1 MNELATVANGQVAL
15 QPRGGLAP
23 RVAARKSDDYVATI
37 EARRSRQAPMT
48 REAKVT
54 KMALILSDEMHGFR
68 RLGVGMV
75 GPIQLKLRYQG
86 IVRNVLVED
95 PVTPGTPVEYDV
107 WDDLGQAYILS
118 GTEGEVRVTPFE
130 GKRIPV
136 RFFRIASRPAIR
148 KEDLFYLRINAVEQA
163 QDETKQAI
171 LKQEDARLLV
181 ILQAAVTDYATR
193 PDHVVTPNHN
203 ITEASGYLT
212 PGSLY
217 SAVAMTDLH
226 ELPSARILINPF
238 DFRDMY
244 RWDINQTG
252 WAFKDRI
259 VAGETITSFGEFQ
272 IQRSIIVPQ
281 AKIFL
286 TPEPNFLGVF
296 PVLYSLDVEE
306 NHAVEAFWK
315 GWVFD
320 EMVAMC
326 LSSKNVQIETKRGWL
341 SSTEV
346 QEGDETPGRNG
357 WTRVEAVHQY
367 ANSEVIR
374 LRIGEKEVS
383 CTSAHRWLTSD
394 GELLPAGAILA
405 SGAKILLDPKGVP
418 EAVERLGDDREDT
431 WCVTTAD
438 GTWTFRDTETGMS
451 GITGNSILNP
461 RGIATITKS

>member
-1 MNELATVANGQVAL
+1 MSQMTVAGNGL
-15 QPRGGLAP
+15 KG
-23 RVAARKSDDYVATI
+23 RVAKKSDDYVSQILNRREAGATL
-37 EARRSRQAPMT
+37 T
-48 REAKVT
+48 HEAKVR
-54 KMALILSDEMHGFR
+54 KMALILQDEVNGIK

-86 IVRNVLVED
+86 ITRNVLVED

-107 WDDLGQAYILS
+107 WDDLGQAYIMS

-130 GKRIPV
+130 GKRVPV

-171 LKQEDARLLV
+171 LKQEDSRLLV
-181 ILQAAVTDYATR
+181 ILQAAVTDYASR
-193 PDHVVTPNHN
+193 PDHTVSPNHN
-203 ITEASGYLT
+203 ITEGSGYLT

-217 SAVAMTDLH
+217 SAVAQTDLH
-226 ELPSARILINPF
+226 ELQSARLLINPY
-238 DFRDMY
+238 DFRDLY

-252 WAFKDRI
+252 WAFKDRV

-281 AKIFL
+281 NKVFL

-306 NHAVEAFWK
+306 NHQVEAFWK

-320 EMVAMC
+320 EMVSMA
-326 LSSKNVQIETKRGWL
+326 
-341 SSTEV
+341 
-346 QEGDETPGRNG
+346 
-357 WTRVEAVHQY
+357 
-367 ANSEVIR
+367 
-374 LRIGEKEVS
+374 
-383 CTSAHRWLTSD
+383 
-394 GELLPAGAILA
+394 
-405 SGAKILLDPKGVP
+405 
-418 EAVERLGDDREDT
+418 
-431 WCVTTAD
+431 
-438 GTWTFRDTETGMS
+438 
-451 GITGNSILNP
+451 ILNP

>member
-1 MNELATVANGQVAL
+1 MSQMTLAGNGL
-15 QPRGGLAP
+15 RG
-23 RVAARKSDDYVATI
+23 RVAKKSDDYVSQI
-37 EARRSRQAPMT
+37 LDRRESGKARMT
-48 REAKVT
+48 HEGKVK
-54 KMALILSDEMHGFR
+54 KMALILSDEVNGIK

-86 IVRNVLVED
+86 ITRNVLVED

-107 WDDLGQAYILS
+107 WDDLGQAYIMS
-118 GTEGEVRVTPFE
+118 GTECEVRVTPFE
-130 GKRIPV
+130 GKRVPV

-171 LKQEDARLLV
+171 LKQEDSRLLV

-193 PDHVVTPNHN
+193 PDHTVTPNHN
-203 ITEASGYLT
+203 ITEASGYFT

-226 ELPSARILINPF
+226 EIQSARILVNPF
-238 DFRDMY
+238 DFRDFY

-252 WAFKDRI
+252 WAFKDRV

-281 AKIFL
+281 GKIFL

-306 NHAVEAFWK
+306 NHRVESFWK

-320 EMVAMC
+320 EMVSMA
-326 LSSKNVQIETKRGWL
+326 
-341 SSTEV
+341 
-346 QEGDETPGRNG
+346 
-357 WTRVEAVHQY
+357 
-367 ANSEVIR
+367 
-374 LRIGEKEVS
+374 
-383 CTSAHRWLTSD
+383 
-394 GELLPAGAILA
+394 
-405 SGAKILLDPKGVP
+405 
-418 EAVERLGDDREDT
+418 
-431 WCVTTAD
+431 
-438 GTWTFRDTETGMS
+438 
-451 GITGNSILNP
+451 ILNP
-461 RGIATITKS
+461 RGIATITKV

>member
-1 MNELATVANGQVAL
+1 MTLQGNGL
-15 QPRGGLAP
+15 RG
-23 RVAARKSDDYVATI
+23 RVAKKSDDYVSQI
-37 EARRSRQAPMT
+37 LARREASGAMSH
-48 REAKVT
+48 EAKVR
-54 KMALILSDEMHGFR
+54 KMALILQDEANGIK

-86 IVRNVLVED
+86 ITRNVLVED

-107 WDDLGQAYILS
+107 WDDLGQAYIMS

-130 GKRIPV
+130 GKRVPV

-171 LKQEDARLLV
+171 LKQEDSRLLT
-181 ILQAAVTDYATR
+181 ILQAAVTDYASR
-193 PDHVVTPNHN
+193 GDHTVTPNHN

-217 SAVAMTDLH
+217 SAVSMTDMH
-226 ELPSARILINPF
+226 EIQSARILINPF
-238 DFRDMY
+238 DFRDLY

-252 WAFKDRI
+252 WAFKDRV

-281 AKIFL
+281 NKVFL

-306 NHAVEAFWK
+306 NHQVEAFWK

-320 EMVAMC
+320 EMVSMA
-326 LSSKNVQIETKRGWL
+326 
-341 SSTEV
+341 
-346 QEGDETPGRNG
+346 
-357 WTRVEAVHQY
+357 
-367 ANSEVIR
+367 
-374 LRIGEKEVS
+374 
-383 CTSAHRWLTSD
+383 
-394 GELLPAGAILA
+394 
-405 SGAKILLDPKGVP
+405 
-418 EAVERLGDDREDT
+418 
-431 WCVTTAD
+431 
-438 GTWTFRDTETGMS
+438 
-451 GITGNSILNP
+451 ILNP

>member
-1 MNELATVANGQVAL
+1 MSQMTLAG
-15 QPRGGLAP
+15 GGLRG
-23 RVAARKSDDYVATI
+23 RVAKKSDDYVSDI
-37 EARRSRQAPMT
+37 LVRREKGQRLT
-48 REAKVT
+48 HEAKVK
-54 KMALILSDEMHGFR
+54 KMALILSDESNGIK

-107 WDDLGQAYILS
+107 WDDLGQAYIMS

-130 GKRIPV
+130 GKRVPV

-171 LKQEDARLLV
+171 LKQEDSRLLV
-181 ILQAAVTDYATR
+181 ILQAAVTDYANR
-193 PDHVVTPNHN
+193 PDHTVTPNHN
-203 ITEASGYLT
+203 ITEASGYFT

-226 ELPSARILINPF
+226 EIQSARILVNPF
-238 DFRDMY
+238 DFRDFY

-252 WAFKDRI
+252 WAFKDRV

-281 AKIFL
+281 GKMFL

-306 NHAVEAFWK
+306 NHRVESFWK

-320 EMVAMC
+320 EMVSMA
-326 LSSKNVQIETKRGWL
+326 
-341 SSTEV
+341 
-346 QEGDETPGRNG
+346 
-357 WTRVEAVHQY
+357 
-367 ANSEVIR
+367 
-374 LRIGEKEVS
+374 
-383 CTSAHRWLTSD
+383 
-394 GELLPAGAILA
+394 
-405 SGAKILLDPKGVP
+405 
-418 EAVERLGDDREDT
+418 
-431 WCVTTAD
+431 
-438 GTWTFRDTETGMS
+438 
-451 GITGNSILNP
+451 ILNP
-461 RGIATITKS
+461 RGIATVTKV